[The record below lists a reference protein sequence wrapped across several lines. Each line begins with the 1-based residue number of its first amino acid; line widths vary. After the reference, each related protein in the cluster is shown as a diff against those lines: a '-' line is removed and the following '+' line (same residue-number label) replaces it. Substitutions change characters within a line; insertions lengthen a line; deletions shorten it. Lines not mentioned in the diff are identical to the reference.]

1 MICTGAGCDRKDR
14 CGLFFMNPQPEY
26 RKYDNLESLANHG
39 WGSISSEGCESH
51 WDCGPCGNYA
61 MFEQI
66 PDRIIFEQIAEK
78 LKAFEQ
84 PAFHLTMEQVKEAIE
99 KCAMEAQK

>member
-66 PDRIIFEQIAEK
+66 PDRIIFDHHKTKVIPIRHQK
-78 LKAFEQ
+78 GVVAFACLRNGYGYQ
-84 PAFHLTMEQVKEAIE
+84 LDSPI
-99 KCAMEAQK
+99 

>member
-1 MICTGAGCDRKDR
+1 MICTGAACDRKDR
-14 CGLFFMNPQPEY
+14 CALYYMNPQPEY

-39 WGSISSEGCESH
+39 WGSINSEGGESH

-66 PDRIIFEQIAEK
+66 PDEIVFKQIAEK
-78 LKAFEQ
+78 LKLLGNTSYDFTLD
-84 PAFHLTMEQVKEAIE
+84 HVKEALRKLE
-99 KCAMEAQK
+99 EESK